1 MGPVA
6 LTVSSSS
13 SLSSGTGS
21 WFHHCEF
28 HFEMGF
34 KESVLYNPATGLQA
48 LVCPRPR
55 GSTSDPQR
63 AVKQAGAGPHCS
75 AETSS
80 PEGDLCIPTFS
91 AGIALQAR
99 AEDLF
104 LKRISLGRFPCREG
118 KRQDLCLEFPAWG
131 TCEGAT
137 VPVPLKTWVTPAPAP
152 FGALPASDG
161 A

>member
-13 SLSSGTGS
+13 SLSSGAGS
-21 WFHHCEF
+21 WFRHCEF

-75 AETSS
+75 AETRQAQSLAGQNSRLPAAAQKVTSASLHS
-80 PEGDLCIPTFS
+80 PLASPCAPEQKTCFS
-91 AGIALQAR
+91 
-99 AEDLF
+99 
-104 LKRISLGRFPCREG
+104 K
-118 KRQDLCLEFPAWG
+118 EFPLGGFHAGKANARTCAWSSLRG
-131 TCEGAT
+131 G
-137 VPVPLKTWVTPAPAP
+137 PVKGQRSQYP
-152 FGALPASDG
+152 
-161 A
+161 